1 MKVLHSSCFV
11 SKQSELESGNPSNW
25 VPLSP
30 VYCTSGFFLSD
41 HKGWSG
47 VKVSTRYRM

>member
-1 MKVLHSSCFV
+1 MMRLEVVKVLHSSSCFV

-30 VYCTSGFFLSD
+30 VYCTSGFFLTT
-41 HKGWSG
+41 KGG
-47 VKVSTRYRM
+47 LG